1 MSFSKIVFV
10 VIVAGTLILVGVLL
24 DQVLI
29 GGIVAVLWCIAMMA
43 LNLRRSSLFKSW
55 VSRPLTPPTTVLG
68 EYYHPARNM
77 HAAVLARRQRT
88 RNLVDAAQKY
98 KNIANNLPDGLV
110 ILNDRMMIETVNRSA
125 TSLLGLTPAD
135 AGKPIATLI
144 RHPDAQVL
152 FKSETEHLVC
162 EDIPSPVNSDTRLEL
177 RLFRVSDQET
187 MLIARDVSDTS
198 RLLAVRQDFIAN
210 VSHELRSP
218 LTVLIGYIESIRTDE
233 LDRATLM
240 DVVQRL
246 DAPAQRMKSLVE
258 DLLTLTRL
266 ESSPLPELSALSE
279 IDGESLIST
288 IVEEAQVFV
297 TPKHSIS
304 VHATPGVPVRGVHIE
319 LHSAFLN
326 LITNAL
332 RYSPDGGEVSIK
344 WYQHDSM
351 ARFSVRDEGVGI
363 APQHLPRITERFYR
377 VDPASLR
384 VTGGT
389 GLGLAIVK
397 HVLKR
402 HQSSLQVN
410 SKLGQGSTFYCDLP
424 INHVEEEHLE
434 HEIA

>member
-1 MSFSKIVFV
+1 MSFSTIVLA
-10 VIVAGTLILVGVLL
+10 VIVASALILAGALL
-24 DQVLI
+24 DHVLI
-29 GGIVAVLWCIAMMA
+29 GGIVAVLWCVTTMA
-43 LNLRRSSLFKSW
+43 LNLHRRNQFRSW
-55 VSRPLTPPTTVLG
+55 ISRPLVPPSNSLG
-68 EYYHPARNM
+68 EYYKPAEKM
-77 HAAVLARRQRT
+77 HAAVLARRKRT
-88 RNLVDAAQKY
+88 RNLVDTAQKY

-110 ILNDRMMIETVNRSA
+110 ILNDNMMIETVNRSA
-125 TSLLGLTPAD
+125 THLLGLTPAD
-135 AGKPIATLI
+135 AGKAIATLI

-162 EDIPSPVNSDTRLEL
+162 DDIPSPVNSDIRLEL
-177 RLFRVSDQET
+177 RLFRVSDQGT

-233 LDRATLM
+233 LDRTTLL

-266 ESSPLPELSALSE
+266 ESSPLPELSSLSE
-279 IDGESLIST
+279 IDGQSLIST

-297 TPKHSIS
+297 TPKHRIS
-304 VHATPGVPVRGVHIE
+304 VDASPGVPIRGVHIE

-332 RYSPDGGEVSIK
+332 RYSPNGGEVTIK
-344 WYQHDSM
+344 WYQHDGM
-351 ARFSVRDEGVGI
+351 ARFSVQDEGVGI

-377 VDPASLR
+377 VDPASVR

-402 HQSSLQVN
+402 HQSSLQIY

-424 INHVEEEHLE
+424 INRVEEEHIE